1 MRMLLCQAF
10 VIPFNETLSGMIR
23 MYRGSQ
29 KFVRYYIHACTFQ
42 PQSLLAYQCNNGEEL
57 GICDGIFFES
67 MILLG
72 TIVLACGLYNGN
84 ASV

>member
-1 MRMLLCQAF
+1 
-10 VIPFNETLSGMIR
+10 MIHI
-23 MYRGSQ
+23 YRGSQ
-29 KFVRYYIHACTFQ
+29 TFVRYYIHDCTFQ
-42 PQSLLAYQCNNGEEL
+42 SESLLAYQCNNGEEL
-57 GICDGIFFES
+57 GICDGMFHES